1 MILQMTIHANE
12 LVQAD
17 RCSVFMLDMQKDELY
32 SVSTNTGKEI
42 RIPKDKGIAGECCV
56 EVKIINIPDA
66 YQDKR
71 FNPAFDKSSGYH
83 TQSILAVP
91 VYIGGDKEGEEKM
104 IYGVIQMINKIEFD
118 GQVGVFDDD
127 DVNVIETFSRFV
139 ATKLSHSSL
148 FKRKEKTKAEGAS
161 AFGTVAV
168 TRSREQRHSVSMG
181 EGLIEE
187 GDEDGDEGED

>member
-17 RCSVFMLDMQKDELY
+17 RCSVFMLDMAKDELY

-42 RIPKDKGIAGECCV
+42 RIPKDKGIAGERCV
-56 EVKIINIPDA
+56 EGKIINTPDA

-91 VYIGGDKEGEEKM
+91 VHMAGQGEDEDDKGLT
-104 IYGVIQMINKIEFD
+104 YGVIQMINKIEFD
-118 GQVGVFDDD
+118 GQIGVFDDD
-127 DVNVIETFSRFV
+127 DVNVIETFARFV
-139 ATKLSHSSL
+139 ATKLS
-148 FKRKEKTKAEGAS
+148 
-161 AFGTVAV
+161 
-168 TRSREQRHSVSMG
+168 
-181 EGLIEE
+181 
-187 GDEDGDEGED
+187 